1 MPEVPYRKTARG
13 IEVNIKVEPR
23 SAKRGVCGI
32 YGDALKVKL
41 TSAPVEGKAN
51 EELVELLSDLFKVK
65 KSDIRI
71 LRGGSSKRKVVEITG
86 AREIA
91 LLFLKTRE

>member
-1 MPEVPYRKTARG
+1 MAEAPYRKAYRNTARG
-13 IEVNIKVEPR
+13 IELNIKVEPR
-23 SAKRGVCGI
+23 SARRGVAGV

-51 EELVELLSDLFKVK
+51 EELIELLSDFFKVK

-71 LRGGSSKRKVVEITG
+71 LRGSSSKRKSVEIAG
-86 AREIA
+86 VKE
-91 LLFLKTRE
+91 LKLPE

>member
-1 MPEVPYRKTARG
+1 MADPSYIKTYRNTARG
-13 IEVNIKVEPR
+13 IELNIKVYPR
-23 SAKRGVCGI
+23 SAKRGIAGI

-51 EELVELLSDLFKVK
+51 EELVELLSDFLKVK

-71 LRGGSSKRKVVEITG
+71 LRGGTSKRKVVEITG
-86 AREIA
+86 
-91 LLFLKTRE
+91 LKELKLP